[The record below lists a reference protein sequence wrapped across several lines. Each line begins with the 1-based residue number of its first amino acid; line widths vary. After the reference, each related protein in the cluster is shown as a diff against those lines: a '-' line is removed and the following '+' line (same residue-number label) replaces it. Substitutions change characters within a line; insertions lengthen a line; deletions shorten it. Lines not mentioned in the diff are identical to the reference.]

1 MKLHH
6 QIFLAIF
13 LGALFGAMT
22 GADGLL
28 FSVPVMSG
36 YEFLGTIF
44 LNALKMVVIPL
55 IMTAIISGMV
65 GVGQDSGLG
74 KLGVKTVGFYM
85 LTSFMAIM
93 TGLILVNLFHPGVI
107 NGQPAKDLLGLATD
121 TAQVLQ
127 KVEGRS
133 TGDFAQIF
141 LQLFPPNLIDAA
153 ANNQLLGLI
162 VFSLLFGFYLRTAHG
177 RAGETLRQVMQASY
191 QIMMS
196 ITMLIIR
203 FAPIGVFGLIAAV
216 VAKTGFDAIK
226 PLSFFFVT
234 VLLALAVHA
243 FVVLPLMI
251 KFLARR
257 SPLRMIQAMSPA
269 LLTAFSSASSAAT
282 LPLNLACVQKRAGVS
297 TRVSSFVMPLG
308 ATVNMDGTALYE
320 VVAVMFIVQAYGLD
334 LSFAT
339 QFLIAITALLT
350 SIGVA
355 AVPAASLVAITLIL
369 GMVGVPA
376 EAIGLILV
384 TDRILDMCRTSV
396 NVWGDAVGA
405 MVLAR
410 SEGEDL
416 PLSLPVDEMEAQ
428 QKIAGVGH
436 TYSS

>member
-1 MKLHH
+1 
-6 QIFLAIF
+6 
-13 LGALFGAMT
+13 
-22 GADGLL
+22 
-28 FSVPVMSG
+28 
-36 YEFLGTIF
+36 
-44 LNALKMVVIPL
+44 
-55 IMTAIISGMV
+55 
-65 GVGQDSGLG
+65 
-74 KLGVKTVGFYM
+74 
-85 LTSFMAIM
+85 
-93 TGLILVNLFHPGVI
+93 
-107 NGQPAKDLLGLATD
+107 
-121 TAQVLQ
+121 
-127 KVEGRS
+127 
-133 TGDFAQIF
+133 
-141 LQLFPPNLIDAA
+141 
-153 ANNQLLGLI
+153 
-162 VFSLLFGFYLRTAHG
+162 
-177 RAGETLRQVMQASY
+177 
-191 QIMMS
+191 
-196 ITMLIIR
+196 
-203 FAPIGVFGLIAAV
+203 
-216 VAKTGFDAIK
+216 
-226 PLSFFFVT
+226 
-234 VLLALAVHA
+234 
-243 FVVLPLMI
+243 MI

-282 LPLNLACVQKRAGVS
+282 LPLNLECVQKRAGVS